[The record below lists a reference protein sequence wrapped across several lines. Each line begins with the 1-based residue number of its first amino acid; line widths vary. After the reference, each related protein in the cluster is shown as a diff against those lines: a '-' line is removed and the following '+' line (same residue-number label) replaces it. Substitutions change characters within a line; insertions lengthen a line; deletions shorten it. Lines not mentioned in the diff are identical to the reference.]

1 MLDISKI
8 TEKIPKIGKYLRQEA
23 SANSQKLERG
33 RTILQEAQKQQAKQ
47 GTSKQPKGEKK
58 GAGKK
63 EEKVVDAE
71 FEEVN
76 KKDNKK
82 SA

>member
-33 RTILQEAQKQQAKQ
+33 RTILQEAQKQQQ
-47 GTSKQPKGEKK
+47 NLIKK
-58 GAGKK
+58 YYNWHQDLNFKTAIPV
-63 EEKVVDAE
+63 EPLDTCLT
-71 FEEVN
+71 
-76 KKDNKK
+76 
-82 SA
+82 

>member
-33 RTILQEAQKQQAKQ
+33 RTILQEAQKQQQ
-47 GTSKQPKGEKK
+47 
-58 GAGKK
+58 
-63 EEKVVDAE
+63 
-71 FEEVN
+71 N
-76 KKDNKK
+76 
-82 SA
+82 